1 MMELF
6 DDLES
11 LSRAAAALFART
23 ARQAVE
29 SRGRFSVLVSGGE
42 TPRRTYEL
50 LAEEPYR
57 SGLPWQRVHLFF
69 GDERCV
75 PAGDPRSNARML
87 RRALVD
93 KVPLA
98 ERQIYPIA
106 CDSDPHEAARA
117 YETVLR
123 DFFNGELPVFDL
135 AMLGLGDD
143 GHTASLFPC
152 SPVLAEQERW
162 TAVGRRAGEDF
173 RRVTLTAPLLNRSGL
188 VLFLVAGEGKARVLK
203 KLLEGPFDPDLIPAQ
218 LIKPVE
224 GEVVWFVDHAAAA
237 LLSESTIK
245 G

>member
-6 DDLES
+6 ADLES

-23 ARQAVE
+23 ARQAVD

-50 LAEEPYR
+50 LAEDPYR
-57 SGLPWQRVHLFF
+57 LGLPWDRIHLFF

-87 RRALVD
+87 RRALLD
-93 KVPLA
+93 KVPLS
-98 ERQIYPIA
+98 ERQIYTIA
-106 CDSDPHEAARA
+106 CESDPHEAARA

-123 DFFNGELPVFDL
+123 DFFDGELPVFDL

-173 RRVTLTAPLLNRSGL
+173 RRVTLTAPLLNRSDL
-188 VLFLVAGEGKARVLK
+188 VLFLVAGEGKSRILK

-218 LIKPVE
+218 LIKPLE
-224 GEVVWFVDHAAAA
+224 GELVWYVDRAAAA